1 MAEDLTSNERAVLH
15 DIVTALKSNGQF
27 VVHLD
32 DGDERIETVRSLGRR
47 AGRQLGW
54 KVRTFAT
61 DPTHRDD
68 HKVVVIVAVTDSNPL
83 HQQLMQ
89 VRGDKALRRAFE
101 SWDLGGQDG

>member
-1 MAEDLTSNERAVLH
+1 M
-15 DIVTALKSNGQF
+15 
-27 VVHLD
+27 
-32 DGDERIETVRSLGRR
+32 
-47 AGRQLGW
+47 
-54 KVRTFAT
+54 RTFAT

-101 SWDLGGQDG
+101 SRDLGGQDG